1 MTLPRQ
7 KRIAAHDIIPPLDL
21 VIFGGTGDLAAR
33 KLLPALLI
41 RFQTGELGA
50 QSDSQTEMQFRIV
63 CLGQR
68 PLDRASFHQFL
79 TEKVADH
86 LDPSAASAWPNFLSC
101 IHYACL
107 DATVAKDYAA
117 LKAAVRD
124 DDSVIR
130 IFYLSTPPDLFTG
143 IVENLAGGG
152 LVHKNCRLVLE
163 KPLGRDLASA
173 RAINTH
179 VQRYF
184 EERQIFR
191 IDHYLGKETVQ
202 NLLAL
207 RFGNVLF
214 EPLWRREWVSDVQ
227 ITIAEDIGVGTRA
240 GYYDRTGALRDML
253 QNHLLQLL
261 CIVAMEPPTSLSPDA
276 VRDEKLK
283 ILKALKPFGQSEIA
297 NNVVR
302 GAYRAGMVNGAM
314 TDAYADEDG
323 VPAGSTTET
332 YVALKAEINSWR
344 WAGVPFFLRTGKRMP
359 ERVAEIVVRFR
370 ALPHSIFPGITG
382 GVHPN
387 TLHISLQPDEGLR
400 LRLMAKTPG
409 EGMHLRATELEL
421 DFHEAFKTP
430 RMEAYERLLL
440 DVMRDRPTLFTRGDE
455 LEAAWEWVEPILAA
469 WEADSDQPRPYTAGT
484 WGPPAATA
492 MLGREGMLWREEA

>member
-1 MTLPRQ
+1 MSLPRP
-7 KRIAAHDIIPPLDL
+7 KRSATQDIIPPLDL
-21 VIFGGTGDLAAR
+21 VIFGGSGDLATR

-41 RFQTGELGA
+41 RFQTGELGGIGGH
-50 QSDSQTEMQFRIV
+50 FRIV

-68 PLDRASFHQFL
+68 EISRADFEKFIS
-79 TEKVADH
+79 EKVAEY
-86 LDPSAASAWPNFLSC
+86 LDPTVAREWPNFLQC
-101 IHYACL
+101 IDYVCL
-107 DATVAKDYAA
+107 DATSLQDYAS
-117 LKAAVRD
+117 LRAAVRED
-124 DDSVIR
+124 DAVVR

-143 IVENLAGGG
+143 IVENLAIAG

-173 RAINTH
+173 RAINAH

-261 CIVAMEPPTSLSPDA
+261 CIVAMEPPVSLSPDA

-283 ILKALKPFGQSEIA
+283 IIKALKPFGPAEIA

-302 GAYRAGMVNGAM
+302 GAYRAGMVNGAI
-314 TDAYADEDG
+314 AAGYANEDG
-323 VPAGSTTET
+323 VPEGSNTET

-370 ALPHSIFPGITG
+370 TLPHSIFPGLTG
-382 GVHPN
+382 AVHPN
-387 TLHISLQPDEGLR
+387 TLHINLQPDEGLR

-421 DFHEAFKTP
+421 DFHEAFKSTPLAP

-440 DVMRDRPTLFTRGDE
+440 DVMRDRPTLFTRRDE

-469 WEADSDQPRPYTAGT
+469 WERNNESPRPYTAGT

-492 MLGREGMLWREEA
+492 MLGREGMFWREEA

>member
-1 MTLPRQ
+1 MSLSRP
-7 KRIAAHDIIPPLDL
+7 KRIATQDIIPPLDL
-21 VIFGGTGDLAAR
+21 IIFGGIGDLATR

-41 RFQTGELGA
+41 RFQTGELG
-50 QSDSQTEMQFRIV
+50 EIGGHFRII
-63 CLGQR
+63 CLGQQELSR
-68 PLDRASFHQFL
+68 KDFQKFIS
-79 TEKVADH
+79 EKVADH
-86 LDPSAASAWPNFLSC
+86 LAPTIACEWPNFLPC
-101 IHYACL
+101 VDYVCL
-107 DATVAKDYAA
+107 DATCPEDYVG
-117 LKAAVRD
+117 LKAAVRED
-124 DDSVIR
+124 EAVVR
-130 IFYLSTPPDLFTG
+130 VFYLSTPPDLFTG
-143 IVENLAGGG
+143 IVENLASAG

-173 RAINTH
+173 RAINVH

-214 EPLWRREWVSDVQ
+214 EPLWRREWV
-227 ITIAEDIGVGTRA
+227 
-240 GYYDRTGALRDML
+240 
-253 QNHLLQLL
+253 L
-261 CIVAMEPPTSLSPDA
+261 CIVAMEPPVSLSPDA

-283 ILKALKPFGQSEIA
+283 IIKALKPFGPGEIA

-302 GAYRAGMVNGAM
+302 GAYRAGMVNGVIA
-314 TDAYADEDG
+314 AGYADENG
-323 VPAGSTTET
+323 VPEGSTTET

-370 ALPHSIFPGITG
+370 ALPHSIFPGLTG
-382 GVHPN
+382 AVHPN

-409 EGMHLRATELEL
+409 EGMQLRATELEL
-421 DFHEAFKTP
+421 DFHEAFKSTPLAP

-455 LEAAWEWVEPILAA
+455 LEAAWQWLEPILDA
-469 WEADSDQPRPYTAGT
+469 WESNNEPPRPYTAGT

>member
-1 MTLPRQ
+1 MSLSRP
-7 KRIAAHDIIPPLDL
+7 KRIATQDIIPPLDL
-21 VIFGGTGDLAAR
+21 IIFGGIGDLATR

-41 RFQTGELGA
+41 RFQTGELG
-50 QSDSQTEMQFRIV
+50 EIGGHFRII
-63 CLGQR
+63 CLGQQELSR
-68 PLDRASFHQFL
+68 KDFQKFIS
-79 TEKVADH
+79 EKVADH
-86 LDPSAASAWPNFLSC
+86 LAPTIACEWPNFLPC
-101 IHYACL
+101 VDYVCL
-107 DATVAKDYAA
+107 DATCPEDYVG
-117 LKAAVRD
+117 LKAAVRED
-124 DDSVIR
+124 EAVVR
-130 IFYLSTPPDLFTG
+130 VFYLSTPPDLFTG
-143 IVENLAGGG
+143 IVENLASAG

-173 RAINTH
+173 RAINVH

-227 ITIAEDIGVGTRA
+227 ITIAENIGVATRA

-261 CIVAMEPPTSLSPDA
+261 CIVAMEPPVSLSPDA

-283 ILKALKPFGQSEIA
+283 IIKALKPFGPREIA

-302 GAYRAGMVNGAM
+302 GAYRTGMVNGVIA
-314 TDAYADEDG
+314 AGYADENG
-323 VPAGSTTET
+323 VPEGSTTET

-370 ALPHSIFPGITG
+370 ALPHSIFPGLTG
-382 GVHPN
+382 AVHPN

-409 EGMHLRATELEL
+409 EGMQLRATELEL
-421 DFHEAFKTP
+421 DFHEAFKSTPLAP

-440 DVMRDRPTLFTRGDE
+440 DVMHDRPTLFTRGDE
-455 LEAAWEWVEPILAA
+455 LEAAWQWLEPILDA
-469 WEADSDQPRPYTAGT
+469 WESNNEPPRPYTAGT

-492 MLGREGMLWREEA
+492 MLGREGMFWREEA

>member
-1 MTLPRQ
+1 MTSPRQ
-7 KRIAAHDIIPPLDL
+7 KRTAAHDIIPPLDL

-41 RFQTGELGA
+41 RFQAGEFGGSSGGESALP
-50 QSDSQTEMQFRIV
+50 FRVV

-68 PLDRASFHQFL
+68 EFDRAGFHQFL
-79 TEKVADH
+79 TEKVSDH
-86 LDPSAASAWPNFLSC
+86 LDPNAASAWPDFLSC
-101 IHYACL
+101 VHYVCL
-107 DATVAKDYAA
+107 DATVAGDYVA
-117 LKAAVRD
+117 LKAAVRHD
-124 DDSVIR
+124 DAVIR
-130 IFYLSTPPDLFTG
+130 VFYLSTPPDLFTG
-143 IVENLAGGG
+143 IVENLANAG

-173 RAINTH
+173 RAINVH

-227 ITIAEDIGVGTRA
+227 ITIAEDIGVGSRA

-261 CIVAMEPPTSLSPDA
+261 CIVAMEPPISLSPDA

-283 ILKALKPFGQSEIA
+283 IIKALKPFGPNEIA

-314 TDAYADEDG
+314 TEGYADEDG

-370 ALPHSIFPGITG
+370 ELPHSIFPGVTG
-382 GVHPN
+382 AVHPN
-387 TLHISLQPDEGLR
+387 TLHISLQPEEGLR

-421 DFHEAFKTP
+421 DFHEAFKAP

-469 WEADSDQPRPYTAGT
+469 WESDSTPPRPYTAGT